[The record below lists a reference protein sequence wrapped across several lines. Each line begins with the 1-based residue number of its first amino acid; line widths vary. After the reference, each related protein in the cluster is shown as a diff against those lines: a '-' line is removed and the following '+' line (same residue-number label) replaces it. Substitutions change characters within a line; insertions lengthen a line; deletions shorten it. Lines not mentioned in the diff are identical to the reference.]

1 MLFRLVRDGEQ
12 TSFRRLEKCSAS
24 SLKLTEKD
32 LENWMARHQA
42 LLFGGEEV
50 LVIAQSVQGRSMAD
64 ILALDAEGNLVIV
77 EIKRDWSDRKTI
89 GQLLEYAADMS
100 GRRYEYLERRHQAYW
115 DSHHRGKRYESLL
128 SRFQELSDDPNAGK
142 DQIPKQPK
150 GHRVCIVAPGSDDG
164 LRRIIDW
171 LKEYGVPISFIPF
184 SLYVDADDPDGQI
197 LLEIEQLPK
206 VQEPV
211 GGAVDEWQGDWF
223 FNTNERHAPGAY
235 RKMFKQGVIAIYG
248 YETGPDNLE
257 GTEAGQRVFAYVN
270 SRGILACGH
279 VVDGQ
284 VVSGD
289 TVFGEEREYHLSVEW
304 ETLVPD
310 DRGVTNAQVRQ
321 EFVKG
326 LPVRNVFC
334 GLYHG
339 MPDWISQKLKR
350 RSTR

>member
-1 MLFRLVRDGEQ
+1 MLFRLVRNGEQ

-64 ILALDAEGNLVIV
+64 IFALDAEGNLVIV
-77 EIKRDWSDRKTI
+77 EIKRDWSDRKTV

-100 GRRYEYLERRHQAYW
+100 GRQYDYLERLHRAYW
-115 DSHHRGKRYESLL
+115 DSNRCGQRYESLL
-128 SRFQELSDDPNAGK
+128 SRFQKLSDDPNAGK

-150 GHRVCIVAPGSDDG
+150 GHRVCIVAPGYDDG

-184 SLYVDADDPDGQI
+184 ALYADTDHADGEI
-197 LLEIEQLPK
+197 LLEIEQLPR
-206 VQEPV
+206 VQRAV
-211 GGAVDEWQGDWF
+211 GGGADGWQGDWF
-223 FNTNERHAPGAY
+223 FNTNETHALGAY
-235 RKMFKQGVIAIYG
+235 TKMFEQGVIAIYG
-248 YETGPDNLE
+248 YDNGPDNLE
-257 GTEAGQRVFAYVN
+257 GTEPGQRVFAYVN
-270 SRGILACGH
+270 ERGILACGR

-284 VVSGD
+284 VVSSD
-289 TVFGEEREYHLSVEW
+289 TVFGKELEFHLRVEW
-304 ETLVPD
+304 ETVVPD
-310 DRGVTNAQVRQ
+310 HLGVTTSEVRQ
-321 EFVKG
+321 QFGKG

-334 GLYHG
+334 GLYG
-339 MPDWISQKLKR
+339 GIPDWISQELIQR
-350 RSTR
+350 NMG